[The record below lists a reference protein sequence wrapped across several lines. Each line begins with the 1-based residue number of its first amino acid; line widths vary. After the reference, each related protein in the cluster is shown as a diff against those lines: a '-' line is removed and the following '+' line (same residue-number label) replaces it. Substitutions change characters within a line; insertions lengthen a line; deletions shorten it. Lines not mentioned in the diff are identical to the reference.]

1 MYVRSSGFY
10 PDTFVKCASRQA
22 RVSFPSF
29 ISPTFNAGFRCPVL
43 TSSASEDYVPDKK
56 H

>member
-10 PDTFVKCASRQA
+10 PDTFVKCAIRQGLA
-22 RVSFPSF
+22 PLFFFV
-29 ISPTFNAGFRCPVL
+29 
-43 TSSASEDYVPDKK
+43 